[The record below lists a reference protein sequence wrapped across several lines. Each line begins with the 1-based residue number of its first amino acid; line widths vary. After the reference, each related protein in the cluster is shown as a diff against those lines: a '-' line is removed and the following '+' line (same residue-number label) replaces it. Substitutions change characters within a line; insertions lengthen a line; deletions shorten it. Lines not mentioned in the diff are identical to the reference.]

1 MKIKIF
7 ENFSRFDL
15 EKELNEFAKNNDIL
29 QISLAT
35 TEYGCETCY
44 SFAVGY
50 IPKQEERNEKVFQR
64 TVDCSGQSTK

>member
-15 EKELNEFAKNNDIL
+15 EEELNEFAKNNDIL

-35 TEYGCETCY
+35 AEYGYKTCY

-50 IPKQEERNEKVFQR
+50 SPKQEKAE
-64 TVDCSGQSTK
+64 